1 MAYITAYLF
10 LTGRHSPP
18 SLVHLRTVTDD
29 DALLVPAPGPGIQKH
44 SHPTHLVGVQ
54 RRIDLI
60 RQVRRQMRGME
71 ISIRVV
77 VNTALLSSWR
87 CTSRTKTRDGDTKNN
102 KTLRCPPPPKGHHV
116 VSKNKCHVYIATVAW
131 INPRHAYAQQHTSG
145 LKVIAGQ
152 QQTKATTSTTISRFC
167 AVQSVILQ
175 TRRGKQT
182 QHSTYVRQL

>member
-60 RQVRRQMRGME
+60 RQVRKQMRGME
-71 ISIRVV
+71 ISTRVI

-87 CTSRTKTRDGDTKNN
+87 CTSRTKTREMVTRKTTKHFVA
-102 KTLRCPPPPKGHHV
+102 PPPKGHHV

-131 INPRHAYAQQHTSG
+131 INPRHAYAQQQYVGFEGDRGTETNQGNNSNND
-145 LKVIAGQ
+145 LPVLR
-152 QQTKATTSTTISRFC
+152 STICDSSNT
-167 AVQSVILQ
+167 AW
-175 TRRGKQT
+175 
-182 QHSTYVRQL
+182 